1 MNIKYMMGCGV
12 LLLWGCAAE
21 EQTYYYFEYPG
32 QPTEDV
38 VFSLQR
44 TGGGWEGRFYGTS
57 DEFCDVRE
65 GFQPGFFV
73 LDMQHIRRD
82 GDSISFVLDSR
93 GGTYFSQPVDIGL
106 ASAEAARAAGYHLW
120 LQFPDQF
127 ADSVC
132 FKGRVLPSGSIELHN
147 TKYDQWGGRPREFVP
162 LSRKK
167 VEQLGRRKMD
177 PLDEQD
183 NRKWDN
189 AGAARVL
196 EFYRA
201 WIGLELGAPTDALE
215 QEYLTEG
222 MRKKWRRI
230 AGVTDCDPFIRAQD
244 TSDNMRQSLACR
256 QVDGP
261 WFEVSYRWDEEAEP
275 TVIPVRLFDV
285 DGKLKIAYVTPEWGG
300 EERVYGLFEVSRFE
314 VDDTDAERFVRSFY
328 ERYTS
333 EYAAMADT
341 MEQALSRLRQAYC
354 QPRLVARFDSLRQ
367 FKLEDEGC
375 GTYDALV
382 GNFDFDVFWR
392 PSLTVGRLDDGRF
405 RVSYQCGDDD
415 ELAVIVTL
423 DEVGGHYRLADV
435 EREGD

>member
-1 MNIKYMMGCGV
+1 
-12 LLLWGCAAE
+12 
-21 EQTYYYFEYPG
+21 
-32 QPTEDV
+32 
-38 VFSLQR
+38 
-44 TGGGWEGRFYGTS
+44 
-57 DEFCDVRE
+57 
-65 GFQPGFFV
+65 
-73 LDMQHIRRD
+73 
-82 GDSISFVLDSR
+82 
-93 GGTYFSQPVDIGL
+93 
-106 ASAEAARAAGYHLW
+106 
-120 LQFPDQF
+120 
-127 ADSVC
+127 
-132 FKGRVLPSGSIELHN
+132 
-147 TKYDQWGGRPREFVP
+147 
-162 LSRKK
+162 
-167 VEQLGRRKMD
+167 
-177 PLDEQD
+177 
-183 NRKWDN
+183 
-189 AGAARVL
+189 
-196 EFYRA
+196 
-201 WIGLELGAPTDALE
+201 
-215 QEYLTEG
+215 

-244 TSDNMRQSLACR
+244 TSDDMRQSLACR

-261 WFEVSYRWDEEAEP
+261 WFEVSYRWDEEADP
-275 TVIPVRLFDV
+275 TVIPLRLFDV

-300 EERVYGLFEVSRFE
+300 EERGYGLFEVSRFE
-314 VDDTDAERFVRSFY
+314 VDDTDAERFVCSFY

-367 FKLEDEGC
+367 FNLEDAGC

-415 ELAVIVTL
+415 EQAVIATL

>member
-1 MNIKYMMGCGV
+1 MNLKHMMGCGV

-21 EQTYYYFEYPG
+21 EQTYYYFEYPE
-32 QPTEDV
+32 QPAEDA

-65 GFQPGFFV
+65 GFLPGFFV

-93 GGTYFSQPVDIGL
+93 GGTYFSQPVDVGL

-120 LQFPDQF
+120 LQIPNQF

-244 TSDNMRQSLACR
+244 TSDDMLQSLACR

-261 WFEVSYRWDEEAEP
+261 WFEVSYRWDEEADP

-314 VDDTDAERFVRSFY
+314 VDDTDAERFVCSFY

-367 FKLEDEGC
+367 FNLEDAGC

-415 ELAVIVTL
+415 EQAVIVTL

>member
-1 MNIKYMMGCGV
+1 MI
-12 LLLWGCAAE
+12 
-21 EQTYYYFEYPG
+21 
-32 QPTEDV
+32 
-38 VFSLQR
+38 
-44 TGGGWEGRFYGTS
+44 
-57 DEFCDVRE
+57 
-65 GFQPGFFV
+65 
-73 LDMQHIRRD
+73 
-82 GDSISFVLDSR
+82 
-93 GGTYFSQPVDIGL
+93 
-106 ASAEAARAAGYHLW
+106 AEAARAAGYHLW
-120 LQFPDQF
+120 LQIPNQF

-201 WIGLELGAPTDALE
+201 WMNLELGAPTDALE

-222 MRKKWRRI
+222 MRKKRRRI

-244 TSDNMRQSLACR
+244 TSDDMRQSLACR

-261 WFEVSYRWDEEAEP
+261 WFEVSYRWDEEADP
-275 TVIPVRLFDV
+275 TVIPLRLFDV

-314 VDDTDAERFVRSFY
+314 VDDTDAESFVRSFY

-367 FKLEDEGC
+367 FNLEDAGC

-415 ELAVIVTL
+415 EQAVIATL